1 MRELRSGGSGE
12 GQRGVTRRGKGRRR
26 GKATKGACEEGKGDE
41 HREMGGSGRSSGS
54 RRTVGRRR
62 RPADRELEVTGL
74 EKGGQVGRTRG
85 RGKEVAALWTR
96 EDDDSGRGA
105 SLLPL
110 AMQGRRRGSR
120 AMASGGG
127 DGNEEK
133 RERGCEGDGGVGLG
147 LEQLGGPAGWA

>member
-1 MRELRSGGSGE
+1 MRREE
-12 GQRGVTRRGKGRRR
+12 KQRREARGRQR
-26 GKATKGACEEGKGDE
+26 GKATKEACEEGKGDE

-54 RRTVGRRR
+54 RRTVGR
-62 RPADRELEVTGL
+62 
-74 EKGGQVGRTRG
+74 
-85 RGKEVAALWTR
+85 GKEVAALWTR
-96 EDDDSGRGA
+96 EDDDYGRGA

-110 AMQGRRRGSR
+110 AMQGRRGSR

-147 LEQLGGPAGWA
+147 